1 MPSHTKVV
9 SGLGKSVPMPATA
22 SIGIGDAGGCPRA
35 GAKGVSTIRV
45 GGSGSAE
52 LGLDQQNPRS
62 SKGLDLWCHLH
73 GCHPVSARRL
83 WGKRGAGGTG
93 CPWGPR
99 TQLPDA
105 EPIQPCVAPGG
116 KGCRGC
122 GGKCGAHMW
131 LWEGMPGGT
140 PSHKHPGHR
149 RRPCPWLGSCVR
161 PQLPPAGTQQLV
173 PAPQAVATAMQRGG
187 DPRAVPRMGRCS
199 FTRSHLPGR
208 DVPSRNRPP
217 SLLADLLMRS
227 RFSGG
232 SQALIPIKASRLEPA
247 LAQPAGYGSRR
258 GAPGGPPAE
267 TGSREALAN
276 TRSCW
281 KPALRAAALSTGLTS
296 GAAAER
302 GTSGRSRHEVGGAPQ
317 KRFS

>member
-1 MPSHTKVV
+1 MPPPRV
-9 SGLGKSVPMPATA
+9 SPSQCQAALGQTRRWWHWVPLGTPDTAARCGACPALCGT
-22 SIGIGDAGGCPRA
+22 RW
-35 GAKGVSTIRV
+35 
-45 GGSGSAE
+45 
-52 LGLDQQNPRS
+52 
-62 SKGLDLWCHLH
+62 KGLL
-73 GCHPVSARRL
+73 G
-83 WGKRGAGGTG
+83 RG
-93 CPWGPR
+93 
-99 TQLPDA
+99 
-105 EPIQPCVAPGG
+105 
-116 KGCRGC
+116 

-140 PSHKHPGHR
+140 PSHEHPGHR
-149 RRPCPWLGSCVR
+149 HRPCPWLGSWVSAGHPCRVR
-161 PQLPPAGTQQLV
+161 PQLPPEGTQQLV
-173 PAPQAVATAMQRGG
+173 PAPQAVATTMQRGG
-187 DPRAVPRMGRCS
+187 DPRAVPRMGRRS

-208 DVPSRNRPP
+208 DVPSRNPPP

-281 KPALRAAALSTGLTS
+281 KPALRAAALSMGLTS

-302 GTSGRSRHEVGGAPQ
+302 GTSGRSRHEVGAHPK